1 VAVSRGLALVFGEVT
16 LNGEVYG
23 KVGLVGLVELVGLV
37 WLVWLVGVEEIIG
50 LAGKVGNDGDGLV
63 GVVSLPFLLK
73 GNLSD
78 NNCCVSI
85 IIMFCVILISYSIRC
100 RIPCLS
106 RCQVIQRIGVG
117 INRRLE
123 DFEFL
128 NHSISFS

>member
-1 VAVSRGLALVFGEVT
+1 MVFGEVT

-23 KVGLVGLVELVGLV
+23 KVGLVGLVG
-37 WLVWLVGVEEIIG
+37 LVWLVGVEEIIG
-50 LAGKVGNDGDGLV
+50 LAGKVGKDGDGLV

-128 NHSISFS
+128 NHSISLS

>member
-1 VAVSRGLALVFGEVT
+1 MAVSRGLALVFGEVT

-23 KVGLVGLVELVGLV
+23 KVGLVGLVG
-37 WLVWLVGVEEIIG
+37 LVWLVGVEEIIG
-50 LAGKVGNDGDGLV
+50 LAGKVGKDGDGLV

-128 NHSISFS
+128 NHSISLS

>member
-23 KVGLVGLVELVGLV
+23 KVGLVGLVG
-37 WLVWLVGVEEIIG
+37 LVWLVGVEEIIG
-50 LAGKVGNDGDGLV
+50 LAGKVGKDGDGLV

-128 NHSISFS
+128 NHSISLS